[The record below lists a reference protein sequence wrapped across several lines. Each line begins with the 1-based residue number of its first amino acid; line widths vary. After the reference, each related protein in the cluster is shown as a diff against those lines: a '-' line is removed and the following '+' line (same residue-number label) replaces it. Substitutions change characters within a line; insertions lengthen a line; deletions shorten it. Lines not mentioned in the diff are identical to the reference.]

1 MKPIIES
8 FAESLKRLEEV
19 LDMPLTMVVR
29 DATIQRFEF
38 TVELAWKSLQKFLRE
53 EEIVCRSPKECFK
66 EGFKFGLI
74 EDNPLWI
81 QMMEDRNLTAHTY
94 NEITAVEIFGRIPN
108 YLPLFKALREKLTA
122 GVEFS

>member
-122 GVEFS
+122 EVEFR